1 MRNKDEFKEEV
12 LRRADAAIKQRAR
25 TRRKTVQ
32 ILSVAACFVCV
43 VGILAGIK
51 PLLNL
56 QYDQSA
62 EAMPG
67 EAAESTPYATT
78 QGDNGQESTT
88 PRPSTPAATPAETTP
103 AFSVA
108 SSTPGETVPHT
119 TTPVST
125 EPKTTSTTATSPAEP
140 IVRGEEAY
148 TIQMIP
154 YTSPVLHEDLA
165 CIRFDSYDAYK
176 SSPYFVYDTPTSL
189 FDGQSVFLLICP
201 APEGNPSILI
211 HVDGTDHVLEFSA
224 NAATEGGSYCVY
236 LILVDPPEIDVT
248 ISLYGN

>member
-1 MRNKDEFKEEV
+1 MRNKSEFKEEV

-25 TRRKTVQ
+25 VRRKTVQ

-67 EAAESTPYATT
+67 GLAESTPCATMPMNT
-78 QGDNGQESTT
+78 GQESTT
-88 PRPSTPAATPAETTP
+88 PRPSTPASTPAETTP
-103 AFSVA
+103 AFSAA
-108 SSTPGETVPHT
+108 SSTPAAPTG
-119 TTPVST
+119 
-125 EPKTTSTTATSPAEP
+125 
-140 IVRGEEAY
+140 IVIRVDDMLRSEDAY
-148 TIQMIP
+148 TIQMMP
-154 YTSPVLHEDLA
+154 YTSPVLHEDFV

-189 FDGQSVFLLICP
+189 FDGQSVFLLICL
-201 APEGNPSILI
+201 APEGEEIILI
-211 HVDGTDHVLEFSA
+211 HVDGIDYVQELSA
-224 NAATEGGSYCVY
+224 NVVTEADSYCVY
-236 LILVDPPEIDVT
+236 IIHVDPPEIDVT

>member
-1 MRNKDEFKEEV
+1 
-12 LRRADAAIKQRAR
+12 
-25 TRRKTVQ
+25 
-32 ILSVAACFVCV
+32 
-43 VGILAGIK
+43 
-51 PLLNL
+51 
-56 QYDQSA
+56 
-62 EAMPG
+62 
-67 EAAESTPYATT
+67 
-78 QGDNGQESTT
+78 
-88 PRPSTPAATPAETTP
+88 
-103 AFSVA
+103 
-108 SSTPGETVPHT
+108 
-119 TTPVST
+119 
-125 EPKTTSTTATSPAEP
+125 
-140 IVRGEEAY
+140 
-148 TIQMIP
+148 MIP

-224 NAATEGGSYCVY
+224 NAASESGCYCVY